1 MPRCRGGEFRN
12 SNHEGRG
19 VSAPVFGLGSEADQS
34 QMCHRPTWPGDDSV
48 GLLQD
53 QLDCCEVKS
62 HVAQAI

>member
-1 MPRCRGGEFRN
+1 
-12 SNHEGRG
+12 
-19 VSAPVFGLGSEADQS
+19 VIATVFDLDSDADHS
-34 QMCHRPTWPGDDSV
+34 QMCHRPAGDDSL